1 MKSNPKWNCWDYICI
16 ERMRVIHQCVFPECE
31 VDLAKIRL
39 SYVLEPD
46 KRFLHLFY
54 TTYVL

>member
-39 SYVLEPD
+39 SYVLEHD
-46 KRFLHLFY
+46 KRFSHPLY
-54 TTYVL
+54 TT